1 MIVKRIKPK
10 HAPTPTRAKS
20 AVSYATSK
28 AGKAGEAGFLANEI
42 AALKRHAA
50 SLSSSDGGEVMLT
63 LRHIAALEEMR
74 VRLAGGIAAST
85 ERASALA
92 RYATRESTV
101 TGATWSEIAGIA
113 GWSTGDCF
121 FAGITSPQSADREM
135 ARFAGSTKRGGHPI
149 DHLVLSWPKH
159 EQPSDEQL
167 LYSANQVLTLSG
179 VPPDC
184 PRVLAVHRDTDN
196 VHVHAILSRYRP
208 AYSKV
213 WSTPRW
219 LDSLHRA
226 TRQVEIEMG
235 FSHDNGNSVVVEVG
249 GAKTVV
255 DKRFQQAQL
264 SAEAATFESRNLKPS
279 FERYVRES
287 RHEIEQVL
295 SDSRDWNAL
304 HRLLAARLGIGLRR
318 HGAGLVIT
326 NLSGLS
332 EVNAKASF
340 GGLSAPRLESLF
352 GPWQQLRA
360 PGAMQA
366 LRTLASVAP
375 SKYQPGDAVTPSMA
389 STTIQQALRD
399 TRARVT
405 ATGEVRRTNR
415 LATIQSEFE
424 RTLLS
429 AGSGADRRRIEREFA
444 QRRRRELE
452 EERRK
457 CREALDAA
465 ERLYAARLRT
475 PLQLSRLDP
484 NAVDSDLAPRIPRAG
499 APALLVMGIQVR
511 LFIVQLPG
519 LQAKSTEQG
528 IEYRRSGDTIIRDD
542 GERVHVHSEVS
553 ADIED
558 ALAILLAT
566 RPETAERGVTITGS
580 DEFRDRAMW
589 VVARAGLT
597 IANADQRM
605 QMEFVLIR
613 DSLSSIGADGLSS
626 DAKTLPRTQNSG
638 IRRRLVR

>member
-10 HAPTPTRAKS
+10 HFPTPVRAKS
-20 AVSYATSK
+20 AVKYATSK
-28 AGKAGEAGFLANEI
+28 GGEAGFLANEI
-42 AALKRHAA
+42 AALKRHAESLTA
-50 SLSSSDGGEVMLT
+50 SNGGEVMLT

-74 VRLAGGIAAST
+74 TRLVSGMAAAT
-85 ERASALA
+85 ERASTLA

-101 TGATWSEIAGIA
+101 TGARWSEFGGIA

-121 FAGITSPQSADREM
+121 FAGVTSPHSADREM

-149 DHLVLSWPKH
+149 DHLVLSWPTH

-167 LYSANQVLTLSG
+167 LYSTNQVLTLSG
-179 VPPDC
+179 VPLDC

-208 AYSKV
+208 AYDKV

-235 FSHDNGNSVVVEVG
+235 FSHDNGNAVVVEID
-249 GAKTVV
+249 GAKAIV
-255 DKRFQQAQL
+255 DKRFQRAQL
-264 SAEAATFESRNLKPS
+264 SAEATAFESRNLKPS

-287 RHEIEQVL
+287 RHQIEQAL
-295 SDSRDWNAL
+295 NDSRDWNAL

-326 NLSGLS
+326 NLSGSS

-366 LRTLASVAP
+366 LRKLASVAP
-375 SKYQPGDAVTPSMA
+375 SKYQQGDAVTPSMT
-389 STTIQQALRD
+389 STTIQQARRD

-405 ATGEVRRTNR
+405 ATGEVRQTNR
-415 LATIQSEFE
+415 LATIQNEFE
-424 RTLLS
+424 RALLS

-457 CREALDAA
+457 CREALDAV
-465 ERLYAARLRT
+465 ERLYAARRRT
-475 PLQLSRLDP
+475 PLQLSRIDP

-499 APALLVMGIQVR
+499 APALLVVGIQVQ

-519 LQAKSTEQG
+519 LHATSTDKG
-528 IEYRRSGDTIIRDD
+528 VEYRRSGSTVICDD

-558 ALAILLAT
+558 GLSILLAT
-566 RPETAERGVTITGS
+566 RPEVAERGVTLTGS
-580 DEFRDRAMW
+580 DEFRERAML

-597 IANADQRM
+597 LANPDPVMQREYSRIQNRLASMAQPLPDQSGQRS
-605 QMEFVLIR
+605 QP
-613 DSLSSIGADGLSS
+613 GL
-626 DAKTLPRTQNSG
+626 R
-638 IRRRLVR
+638 

>member
-28 AGKAGEAGFLANEI
+28 AGEAGFLANEI
-42 AALKRHAA
+42 AALKRHAE
-50 SLSSSDGGEVMLT
+50 SLSANDGGEVMLT

-74 VRLAGGIAAST
+74 ERLTSGMAAAAG
-85 ERASALA
+85 RASALA
-92 RYATRESTV
+92 RYATRESRV
-101 TGATWSEIAGIA
+101 TGATWSQIGGIA
-113 GWSTGDCF
+113 GWSTGYCF
-121 FAGITSPQSADREM
+121 FAGVTAPQSADREM
-135 ARFAGSTKRGGHPI
+135 ARFAASTKRGGHPI
-149 DHLVLSWPKH
+149 DHLVVSWPAH
-159 EQPSDEQL
+159 EQPTDEQL
-167 LYSANQVLTLSG
+167 LYSANHLLTLSG

-208 AYSKV
+208 AYDRV
-213 WSTPRW
+213 WSAPRW
-219 LDSLHRA
+219 LDALHRS

-235 FSHDNGNSVVVEVG
+235 FSHDNGNSVVVEID

-255 DKRFQQAQL
+255 DRRFQRAQL
-264 SAEAATFESRNLKPS
+264 SAEAAAFEARNLKPS

-287 RHEIEQVL
+287 RHEIEKAL

-326 NLSGLS
+326 NLSGSS
-332 EVNAKASF
+332 EVNAKGGL

-375 SKYQPGDAVTPSMA
+375 NRYQSVDSVTPLMV
-389 STTIQQALRD
+389 STTIQQTRSD
-399 TRARVT
+399 MRARVT
-405 ATGEVRRTNR
+405 ATGEVRQANC
-415 LATIQSEFE
+415 LATIQNEFE
-424 RTLLS
+424 RALLA

-452 EERRK
+452 EERGK
-457 CREALDAA
+457 CREALDAVD
-465 ERLYAARLRT
+465 RLYAARRRT
-475 PLQLSRLDP
+475 PLQLSR
-484 NAVDSDLAPRIPRAG
+484 VDSSTVNSDLVPRIPRAG
-499 APALLVMGIQVR
+499 APALLVVGIQVQ

-519 LQAKSTEQG
+519 LHAASTDQG
-528 IEYRRSGDTIIRDD
+528 IEYQRSGSTVIVDD

-558 ALAILLAT
+558 GLSILLAT
-566 RPETAERGVTITGS
+566 RPEVAERGVTLTGS
-580 DEFRDRAMW
+580 DEFRERAM
-589 VVARAGLT
+589 VIVARAGLT
-597 IANADQRM
+597 IANDDGEM
-605 QMEFVLIR
+605 QAEF
-613 DSLSSIGADGLSS
+613 A
-626 DAKTLPRTQNSG
+626 
-638 IRRRLVR
+638 LVRDRLLVELDLAADHQQRRHLLS

>member
-10 HAPTPTRAKS
+10 RAPTPTRAKS

-28 AGKAGEAGFLANEI
+28 AGNAGEAGFLANEI

-74 VRLAGGIAAST
+74 ERLAGGIAAST

-92 RYATRESTV
+92 RYATRESAV

-121 FAGITSPQSADREM
+121 FAGVTSPQSADREM

-208 AYSKV
+208 AYDRV
-213 WSTPRW
+213 WSAPRW

-226 TRQVEIEMG
+226 TRQVEIEMN
-235 FSHDNGNSVVVEVG
+235 FSHDNGNSVVAQVD

-255 DKRFQQAQL
+255 DKRFQRAQL
-264 SAEAATFESRNLKPS
+264 SAEAAAFEARHLKAS

-287 RHEIEQVL
+287 RHEIEKAL
-295 SDSRDWNAL
+295 NDSRDWNAL
-304 HRLLAARLGIGLRR
+304 HRLLAARLCIGLRR

-326 NLSGLS
+326 NLSGS
-332 EVNAKASF
+332 GVNAKASF

-352 GPWQQLRA
+352 GAWQQFRE
-360 PGAMQA
+360 PSAMKA

-375 SKYQPGDAVTPSMA
+375 SKYQPGDAVAYPRA
-389 STTIQQALRD
+389 STTIQQARKD
-399 TRARVT
+399 MRARVT
-405 ATGEVRRTNR
+405 ATGEVRETNR

-424 RTLLS
+424 RALLS
-429 AGSGADRRRIEREFA
+429 AGSGADRRRIKQEFA
-444 QRRRRELE
+444 QRQRRELE
-452 EERRK
+452 DERRK
-457 CREALDAA
+457 RHAALDAA
-465 ERLYAARLRT
+465 ERLYAARQRT

-484 NAVDSDLAPRIPRAG
+484 DAIDSDMVPSIPRAG
-499 APALLVMGIQVR
+499 APALLVIGIQVR

-519 LQAKSTEQG
+519 LQAMSTEQG
-528 IEYRRSGDTIIRDD
+528 IEYRRNGDTVIRDD

-566 RPETAERGVTITGS
+566 RPEAAERGVTITGS

-605 QMEFVLIR
+605 QMEFALIR
-613 DSLSSIGADGLSS
+613 DSLSSIGADRLSS
-626 DAKTLPRTQNSG
+626 DAETLPRTQDSG
-638 IRRRLVR
+638 IRRRLVL